1 MAFIAVA
8 ALAPAHQLRVGV
20 VSALASA
27 LAVKPSPTLWYLT
40 RATATSAYVALSLSV
55 MLGIL
60 QVIAHNA
67 GERLSWLVDESHK
80 FVAMLSGVLVVGHLV
95 TLLLDPFLPFSLINL
110 FVPLNEPYRQTAVN
124 LGVFALYAL
133 ALLLFTS
140 WLRRRMRY
148 RLWRGVHYISFLM
161 FALATAHGW
170 LAGSDSG
177 EPWMRA
183 IYGGAAAMVVFLT
196 LVRLFVGPSREQP
209 FTKPA

>member
-1 MAFIAVA
+1 MAFVAA
-8 ALAPAHQLRVGV
+8 ALAHQLG
-20 VSALASA
+20 AQLAPV
-27 LAVKPSPTLWYLT
+27 LATAPSPTLWYIT
-40 RATATSAYVALSLSV
+40 RATAISAYVALSLSV

-67 GERLSWLVDESHK
+67 AERISWMVDELHK
-80 FVAMLSGVLVVGHLV
+80 FIATLAGLLVLGHLV

-110 FVPLNEPYRQTAVN
+110 LLPFNEPYRQTAVD
-124 LGVFALYAL
+124 LGVFGLYAL

-148 RLWRGVHYISFLM
+148 RLWRGVHYISFVM
-161 FALATAHGW
+161 FALVTLHGL

-183 IYGGAAAMVVFLT
+183 LYGGASAMVVFL
-196 LVRLFVGPSREQP
+196 LFVRLFVGPSKEQP
-209 FTKPA
+209 LSKPA